1 VRQTTDEDSSASAGV
16 AFPNTAAWRSTPRTV
31 SLQESYRSVAVP
43 RTGAWDRKLLAF
55 AGPGFLVAVGY
66 MDPGNWATD
75 LAAGS
80 AFGYRLLAVVLLSSL
95 MAMVLQALAVRLGI
109 ATGRDL
115 AQACRDRFSPP
126 ISFGL
131 WVLAEIGIC
140 ACDLAELLG
149 TALGLKLLLGVPL
162 LLGVCLTTLD
172 VILVL
177 ALQRGGFRRLEA
189 IVVSLMVVVGACFAV
204 QVALARPVWGE
215 VVAGF
220 VPTQDLVTD
229 PRMVYLAIGI
239 LGATIMP
246 HNLYLHSSIVQTRR
260 FDLDDMG
267 RRLAARMVTWDST
280 LALTLAMLINAAILV
295 LAAAS
300 FHANGAMHVNDISQA
315 HTLLTPLLGA
325 GAAALFAIALL
336 AAGQNASVTA
346 TLAGQIVMEGF
357 LRLRL
362 SPWKR
367 RLLTRLLAVVPA
379 IAVIGLN
386 GERALG
392 DLLILS
398 QVVLSLQLPFAV
410 VPLAWLTG
418 DRARMGPLV
427 SPAWLQVLAWAIG
440 LVIVALNLTLLK
452 GVFESLL

>member
-1 VRQTTDEDSSASAGV
+1 VRQSADETTSPSAGT
-16 AFPNTAAWRSTPRTV
+16 AFPNASAWRSTPRTV

-43 RTGAWDRKLLAF
+43 RTGSWDRKLLAF

-95 MAMVLQALAVRLGI
+95 MAIVLQALAARLGI

-126 ISFGL
+126 VSFAL

-149 TALGLKLLLGVPL
+149 TALGLKLLLGIPL

-172 VILVL
+172 VMLVL

-189 IVVSLMVVVGACFAV
+189 VVISLLILVGACFAV
-204 QVALARPVWGE
+204 QVTLARPDWSQVA
-215 VVAGF
+215 AGF
-220 VPTQDLVTD
+220 VPSGELVAD
-229 PRMVYLAIGI
+229 PRMLYLAIGI

-260 FDLDDMG
+260 FDLDNAG
-267 RRLAARMVTWDST
+267 RKLAARMAAWDSG
-280 LALTLAMLINAAILV
+280 LALLLAMMVNAAILV
-295 LAAAS
+295 LAAAT
-300 FHANGAMHVNDISQA
+300 FHATGATTVTDISQA
-315 HTLLTPLLGA
+315 HTMLAPLLGG
-325 GAAALFAIALL
+325 GAAVLFAVALL

-362 SPWKR
+362 EPWKR
-367 RLLTRLLAVVPA
+367 RLATRLLAVIPA
-379 IAVIGLN
+379 IIVIGLN

-398 QVVLSLQLPFAV
+398 QVILSLQLPFAV

-418 DRARMGPLV
+418 DHARMGELV
-427 SPAWLQVLAWAIG
+427 SPRWLRALAWAIA
-440 LVIVALNLTLLK
+440 LVIVVLNATLLK
-452 GVFESLL
+452 GVVETLI

>member
-1 VRQTTDEDSSASAGV
+1 MRQSTEDSPSPSAGA
-16 AFPNTAAWRSTPRTV
+16 AFPNAAAWRSTPRTV

-43 RTGAWDRKLLAF
+43 RTGSWGRKLLAF

-95 MAMVLQALAVRLGI
+95 MAIVLQALAARLGI

-126 ISFGL
+126 VSFAL

-149 TALGLKLLLGVPL
+149 TALGLKLLFGIPL

-172 VILVL
+172 VMLVL

-189 IVVSLMVVVGACFAV
+189 VVISLLMLVGGCFVVQLAMARPDWG
-204 QVALARPVWGE
+204 QVAL
-215 VVAGF
+215 GF
-220 VPTQDLVTD
+220 VPSGQIVSD
-229 PRMVYLAIGI
+229 PRMLYLAIGI

-260 FDLDDMG
+260 YSLDGGG
-267 RRLAARMVTWDST
+267 RRTAARMAAWDST
-280 LALTLAMLINAAILV
+280 LALLLAMLINAAILI
-295 LAAAS
+295 LAAAT
-300 FHANGAMHVNDISQA
+300 FHATGATDVTDISQA
-315 HTLLTPLLGA
+315 HTMLAPLLGA
-325 GAAALFAIALL
+325 GAATLFAVALL

-357 LRLRL
+357 LQLRM
-362 SPWKR
+362 SPWMR
-367 RLLTRLLAVVPA
+367 RLATRLLAAAPA
-379 IAVIGLN
+379 IVVIALN

-398 QVVLSLQLPFAV
+398 QVILSLQLPFAV

-418 DRARMGPLV
+418 DRARMGDLV
-427 SPAWLQVLAWAIG
+427 SPAWLRGLAWVIA
-440 LVIVALNLTLLK
+440 LVIVALNLTLLA
-452 GVFESLL
+452 GVVAGLA

>member
-1 VRQTTDEDSSASAGV
+1 LRQTTDEDSSPFAGA
-16 AFPNTAAWRSTPRTV
+16 AFPNAAAWRSTPRTV

-43 RTGAWDRKLLAF
+43 RTGSWGRKLLAF

-80 AFGYRLLAVVLLSSL
+80 GFGYRLLAVVLLSSL
-95 MAMVLQALAVRLGI
+95 MAIVLQALAARLGI

-126 ISFGL
+126 VSFAL

-149 TALGLKLLLGVPL
+149 TALGLKLLLGIPL

-172 VILVL
+172 VMLVL
-177 ALQRGGFRRLEA
+177 ALQRGGFRKLEA
-189 IVVSLMVVVGACFAV
+189 IIVSLLILVGVCFAV
-204 QVALARPVWGE
+204 QIALARPVWSQ
-215 VVAGF
+215 VATGF
-220 VPTQDLVTD
+220 VPSSQIISD
-229 PRMVYLAIGI
+229 PRMLYLAIGI

-260 FDLDDMG
+260 FDLDEMG
-267 RRLAARMVTWDST
+267 RRLAARMAAWDSS
-280 LALTLAMLINAAILV
+280 LALILAMLVNAAILV
-295 LAAAS
+295 LAAAT
-300 FHANGAMHVNDISQA
+300 FHAAGANEVTDISQA
-315 HTLLTPLLGA
+315 HTLLTPMLGA
-325 GAAALFAIALL
+325 GAATLFAVALL

-367 RLLTRLLAVVPA
+367 RLATRLVAVIPA
-379 IAVIGLN
+379 ILVIGLH
-386 GERALG
+386 GEKALG

-398 QVVLSLQLPFAV
+398 QVILSLQLPFAV

-418 DRARMGPLV
+418 DSARMGRLV
-427 SPAWLQVLAWAIG
+427 SPAWLQGLAWLIAM
-440 LVIVALNLTLLK
+440 VIAVLNLTLLN
-452 GVFESLL
+452 GLLQSRF

>member
-1 VRQTTDEDSSASAGV
+1 VRQSADETTSLSVGA
-16 AFPNTAAWRSTPRTV
+16 AFPNTSAWRSTPPTV

-43 RTGAWDRKLLAF
+43 RTGSWDRKLLAF

-95 MAMVLQALAVRLGI
+95 MAIVLQALAARLGI

-126 ISFGL
+126 VSFAL

-149 TALGLKLLLGVPL
+149 TALGLKLLLGIPL

-172 VILVL
+172 VMLVL
-177 ALQRGGFRRLEA
+177 ALQRRGFRHLEA
-189 IVVSLMVVVGACFAV
+189 VVLSLLILVGACFAI
-204 QVALARPVWGE
+204 QVALARPEWRHVA
-215 VVAGF
+215 AGF
-220 VPTQDLVTD
+220 VPSGALVAD
-229 PRMVYLAIGI
+229 PRMLYLAIGI

-260 FDLDDMG
+260 FDLDDAG
-267 RRLAARMVTWDST
+267 RQLAARMAVWDSS
-280 LALTLAMLINAAILV
+280 LALLLAMLINAAILV
-295 LAAAS
+295 LAAAT
-300 FHANGAMHVNDISQA
+300 FHAAGSTTVTDISQA
-315 HTLLTPLLGA
+315 HRMLAPLLGA
-325 GAAALFAIALL
+325 GAATLFAIALL

-362 SPWKR
+362 TPWMR
-367 RLLTRLLAVVPA
+367 RLATRLLAVIPA
-379 IAVIGLN
+379 IVVIGLH
-386 GERALG
+386 GQRALG

-398 QVVLSLQLPFAV
+398 QVILSLQLPFAV
-410 VPLAWLTG
+410 VPLVWLTG
-418 DRARMGPLV
+418 DRARMGPLA
-427 SPAWLQVLAWAIG
+427 SPGWLQVLAWAIA
-440 LVIVALNLTLLK
+440 LTIVVLNLTLLK
-452 GVFESLL
+452 GVVDHLM

>member
-1 VRQTTDEDSSASAGV
+1 MRQSSDDGASPTTGSV
-16 AFPNTAAWRSTPRTV
+16 FTNPAAWRSTPAAA
-31 SLQESYRSVAVP
+31 SLPETFRSVAVP
-43 RTGAWDRKLLAF
+43 RTRSFIRRLMAF

-95 MAMVLQALAVRLGI
+95 MAIVLQTLAARLGV

-126 ISFGL
+126 VGFAL

-149 TALGLKLLLGVPL
+149 TALGLKLLFGVPL

-172 VILVL
+172 VMVVL
-177 ALQRGGFRRLEA
+177 ALQRRGFRKLEA
-189 IVVSLMVVVGACFAV
+189 AVVALLLLIGACFAI
-204 QVALARPVWGE
+204 QVALARPDWAAVA
-215 VVAGF
+215 AGF
-220 VPTQDLVTD
+220 VPQGGIVSD
-229 PRMVYLAIGI
+229 PSQLYLAIGI

-260 FDLDDMG
+260 FSLDEAG
-267 RRLAARMVTWDST
+267 RRMAARMATLESG
-280 LALTLAMLINAAILV
+280 LALSLAMLVNAAILI
-295 LAAAS
+295 LAAAT
-300 FHANGAMHVNDISQA
+300 FHAAGAGHVADIAQA
-315 HTLLTPLLGA
+315 HAMLAPMLGT
-325 GAAALFAIALL
+325 GAAILFAVALL

-357 LRLRL
+357 LRLKL
-362 SPWKR
+362 APWKR
-367 RLLTRLLAVVPA
+367 RLLTRLLAVIPA
-379 IAVIGLN
+379 IVVIGLH
-386 GERALG
+386 GEKAMG

-410 VPLAWLTG
+410 APLVWLTG
-418 DRARMGPLV
+418 DKARMGSLV
-427 SPAWLQVLAWAIG
+427 SPPWLRLLAWTIA
-440 LVIVALNLTLLK
+440 LVIITLNLTLLAAL
-452 GVFESLL
+452 VRA